1 MTSSF
6 ELFNL
11 FFIKVT
17 IFDILDILV
26 VAFVLYK
33 LYFFLRGSR
42 AAQMAVGL
50 ILILLVSLLAQLFNM
65 VAMSWLFQ
73 NLRTVW
79 LIAFVII
86 FQPELRRMLTHLGQS
101 RIIRFFFKVTQSHV
115 IDELI
120 KGVGILAK
128 HSYGGLIV
136 LIRNTGMKSVVET
149 GVRLQAEVSA
159 QLIVSIFNPRSPL
172 HDGAVVIQD
181 EVIEAAKCILP
192 LTQDEK
198 IDPDLGTRHRA
209 GLGMSEESD
218 ALVIVV
224 SEERGTVSIAD
235 AAAVSH
241 HRLDD
246 LAEGQHAGQIAVVH
260 HDQRPD
266 VLLGHG
272 PGCLRQRLLGRHGE
286 QGVAL
291 DAENVG
297 DFHRGLL
304 DRGLVDGGRPFGG
317 RSASQSI

>member
-1 MTSSF
+1 MTSPF
-6 ELFNL
+6 ELFNI

-17 IFDILDILV
+17 IIDILDIFV
-26 VAFVLYK
+26 VSFVLYK

-101 RIIRFFFKVTQSHV
+101 RIVRFFFKVTRSHV
-115 IDELI
+115 IEELI
-120 KGVGILAK
+120 KGVGILVK

-136 LIRNTGMKSVVET
+136 IIRNTGMKSVVET

-159 QLIVSIFNPRSPL
+159 QLLVSIFNPRSPL

-181 EVIEAAKCILP
+181 EVFEAAKCILP
-192 LTQDEK
+192 LSQDEN

-224 SEERGTVSIAD
+224 SEERATISIAQNGNLTRD
-235 AAAVSH
+235 ISLETL
-241 HRLDD
+241 RKT
-246 LAEGQHAGQIAVVH
+246 
-260 HDQRPD
+260 
-266 VLLGHG
+266 LLG
-272 PGCLRQRLLGRHGE
+272 
-286 QGVAL
+286 AL
-291 DAENVG
+291 QVTEEM
-297 DFHRGLL
+297 
-304 DRGLVDGGRPFGG
+304 
-317 RSASQSI
+317 SQPD

>member
-33 LYFFLRGSR
+33 LYFLRGSR

-224 SEERGTVSIAD
+224 SEERGTVSIAMNGELTRD
-235 AAAVSH
+235 VSI
-241 HRLDD
+241 
-246 LAEGQHAGQIAVVH
+246 ET
-260 HDQRPD
+260 
-266 VLLGHG
+266 
-272 PGCLRQRLLGRHGE
+272 LRKTLYG
-286 QGVAL
+286 AL
-291 DAENVG
+291 NVTTEN
-297 DFHRGLL
+297 
-304 DRGLVDGGRPFGG
+304 
-317 RSASQSI
+317 

>member
-1 MTSSF
+1 
-6 ELFNL
+6 
-11 FFIKVT
+11 
-17 IFDILDILV
+17 
-26 VAFVLYK
+26 
-33 LYFFLRGSR
+33 
-42 AAQMAVGL
+42 MAVGL

-224 SEERGTVSIAD
+224 SEERGTVSIAMNGELTRD
-235 AAAVSH
+235 VSI
-241 HRLDD
+241 
-246 LAEGQHAGQIAVVH
+246 ET
-260 HDQRPD
+260 
-266 VLLGHG
+266 
-272 PGCLRQRLLGRHGE
+272 LRKTLYG
-286 QGVAL
+286 AL
-291 DAENVG
+291 NVTTEN
-297 DFHRGLL
+297 
-304 DRGLVDGGRPFGG
+304 
-317 RSASQSI
+317 

>member
-1 MTSSF
+1 MTSPF
-6 ELFNL
+6 ELFHI
-11 FFIKVT
+11 FFIKVS
-17 IFDILDILV
+17 IIDLLDIFV

-101 RIIRFFFKVTQSHV
+101 RIIRFFFKVTQSHI

-149 GVRLQAEVSA
+149 GVRIQAEVSS
-159 QLIVSIFNPRSPL
+159 QLLVSIFNPRSPL

-192 LTQDEK
+192 LSQDEN
-198 IDPDLGTRHRA
+198 IDADLGTRHRA
-209 GLGMSEESD
+209 GLGMAQESD

-224 SEERGTVSIAD
+224 SEERGTISIAMNGKLTRD
-235 AAAVSH
+235 INLETLRKTLYDTLNVAV
-241 HRLDD
+241 
-246 LAEGQHAGQIAVVH
+246 
-260 HDQRPD
+260 
-266 VLLGHG
+266 
-272 PGCLRQRLLGRHGE
+272 
-286 QGVAL
+286 
-291 DAENVG
+291 
-297 DFHRGLL
+297 
-304 DRGLVDGGRPFGG
+304 DR
-317 RSASQSI
+317 

>member
-1 MTSSF
+1 
-6 ELFNL
+6 
-11 FFIKVT
+11 
-17 IFDILDILV
+17 
-26 VAFVLYK
+26 
-33 LYFFLRGSR
+33 
-42 AAQMAVGL
+42 
-50 ILILLVSLLAQLFNM
+50 
-65 VAMSWLFQ
+65 
-73 NLRTVW
+73 
-79 LIAFVII
+79 
-86 FQPELRRMLTHLGQS
+86 MLTHLGQS

-224 SEERGTVSIAD
+224 SEERGTVSIAMNGELTRD
-235 AAAVSH
+235 VSI
-241 HRLDD
+241 
-246 LAEGQHAGQIAVVH
+246 ET
-260 HDQRPD
+260 
-266 VLLGHG
+266 
-272 PGCLRQRLLGRHGE
+272 LRKTLYG
-286 QGVAL
+286 AL
-291 DAENVG
+291 NVTTEN
-297 DFHRGLL
+297 
-304 DRGLVDGGRPFGG
+304 
-317 RSASQSI
+317 